1 MFQVRLVPEES
12 SFPKVSEVRLSLS
25 KVSAIINTRTY
36 RISTI
41 LIATF
46 YLVIYS
52 LITGILVISLNDAGV
67 SLLIVENWPS
77 LIFRTRTPFN
87 WEPIGI
93 LSLGG
98 VQIFLALPNMIFGL
112 IVGILVGANISVSI
126 YTYRA
131 RNVCKIDPTKS
142 VAVAIP
148 ALLTGV
154 ACCGPT
160 FLLSLGIASAS
171 VTIAFV
177 SVLPFLF
184 PIALAG
190 LALSLIWS
198 GWKLSQTTT
207 ASQNV

>member
-1 MFQVRLVPEES
+1 
-12 SFPKVSEVRLSLS
+12 
-25 KVSAIINTRTY
+25 
-36 RISTI
+36 
-41 LIATF
+41 LIAAF

-52 LITGILVISLNDAGV
+52 LITGILVISLNDAGF

-77 LIFRTRTPFN
+77 LIFRTRAPFN
-87 WEPIGI
+87 WEPIGL

-98 VQIFLALPNMIFGL
+98 VQIFLALPNIIFGL
-112 IVGILVGANISVSI
+112 IVGLLVGANMSVSI

-131 RNVCKIDPTKS
+131 RNVCKIDPSRS

-171 VTIAFV
+171 LSAAFV

-184 PIALAG
+184 PIALVG

-207 ASQNV
+207 VSLEL